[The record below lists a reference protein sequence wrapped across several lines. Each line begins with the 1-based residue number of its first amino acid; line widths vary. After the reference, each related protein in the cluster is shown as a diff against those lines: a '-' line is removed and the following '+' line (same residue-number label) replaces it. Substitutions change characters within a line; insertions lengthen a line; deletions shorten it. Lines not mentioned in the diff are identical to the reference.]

1 VTTYPFGTYAAA
13 WGTSF
18 SAPMISGGVDLIDN
32 LHPGVSE
39 TQASFAIAQG
49 QYLLAVG
56 MGNGR
61 VDLVRALA
69 ASNQSGF

>member
-1 VTTYPFGTYAAA
+1 
-13 WGTSF
+13 
-18 SAPMISGGVDLIDN
+18 MISGGVDLIDN

>member
-1 VTTYPFGTYAAA
+1 
-13 WGTSF
+13 
-18 SAPMISGGVDLIDN
+18 LIDN

-39 TQASFAIAQG
+39 TQASFAIAQA